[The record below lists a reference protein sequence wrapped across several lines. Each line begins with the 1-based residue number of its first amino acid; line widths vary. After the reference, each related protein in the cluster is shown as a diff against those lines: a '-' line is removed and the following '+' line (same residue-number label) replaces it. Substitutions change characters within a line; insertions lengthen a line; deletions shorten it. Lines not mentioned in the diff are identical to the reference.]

1 MTVVPLPT
9 TDAAD
14 TVLSPG
20 TAWSPGTAFSAPATL
35 SPVASDTRESHTRT
49 TYSKHIRDWLF
60 AQRAALKVAYRKR
73 AQPDRNLR
81 RHAALVDEV
90 IAHIASDIK
99 LPSNIAIAAVGGYG
113 RGFLFPAS
121 DVDLLVLLP
130 DGTSPDASVETFVSL
145 LWDVGLEPGISVRT
159 TSECVEEA
167 AKDITVDTGLLEMR
181 SVWGDAALVEQL
193 QRTLKK
199 TRVVSAFFA
208 AKIDE
213 QKRRHA
219 RHNDVA
225 LNLEPNIKESP
236 GGLRDLQTV
245 LWLSRAADLGDD
257 WHALQ
262 TQGLITPYELKLIS
276 HHRRVLIDIRIR
288 LHYLAGRREDRLVFD
303 YQTELATELKLEGSK
318 TKLPSEVLM
327 RRYYLTAKAIWQMNS
342 ILLPTLLERI
352 SQRRKD
358 EVKKINDEFDVV
370 NGNIAARDEKIFNRD
385 PRAIFRAFLA
395 LQSVK
400 EAEFFEPET
409 LRALWRA
416 IPLIDR
422 KFRDDDD
429 TNRLF
434 LKILQSEKVTFTL
447 RRMSRYGV
455 LARYIPAFGR
465 IAGQMQHDL
474 FHVYTVDE
482 HILMVIRNLRRLVMP
497 RFAHEF
503 PFCHELA
510 SEFARPEVLYLA
522 ALFHDIAKGR
532 GGDHSE
538 LGRKDA
544 RLFCKKLAISKTDT
558 ELVAWLVEMH
568 LQMSAT
574 AQKQDLS
581 DPGVIAH
588 FAKRIGD
595 ERRLIALYLLTV
607 ADVRGTSPHV
617 WNAWKA
623 KLLEQLFR
631 ATRKLLRGDAVPN
644 EHWIENKRADALA
657 LYVGSDADNA
667 NGHKKPPLWAHVR
680 DSYFQRFEPGE
691 MAWHAQ
697 VLDTDPSPA
706 DAIVRVRPLNDGK
719 DAEGDQ
725 EGFAVMIMTPDQP
738 GLFARIT
745 GYFEKLAFD
754 IAAAKVY
761 TTNHKYAL
769 DAFQIFPKSGAASR
783 YKDVAATIER
793 GLARV
798 LDDPATPLSPH
809 SGRVARQVKHFPF
822 EPAVSL
828 NPARQKPYFE
838 LNVSCADRPGLLSS
852 MARVFL
858 AFEVNLQ
865 DARISTLGQRAEDVF
880 IVANKKLGDAAFAE
894 QFRAALIDQLRG

>member
-1 MTVVPLPT
+1 MVPRAT
-9 TDAAD
+9 TDA
-14 TVLSPG
+14 VVS
-20 TAWSPGTAFSAPATL
+20 TAEREAL
-35 SPVASDTRESHTRT
+35 TRAA
-49 TYSKHIRDWLF
+49 YAKHIRDWLQD
-60 AQRAALKVAYRKR
+60 QRDTLKKSYRVR
-73 AQPDRNLR
+73 PQPDRNLR
-81 RHAALVDEV
+81 RHAAAVDQAV
-90 IAHIASDIK
+90 GRIASDIG
-99 LPSNIAIAAVGGYG
+99 LSENIAIVAVGGYG

-130 DGTSPDASVETFVSL
+130 DGSPPDSRVEAFVSL

-159 TSECVEEA
+159 LSECVEEA
-167 AKDITVDTGLLEMR
+167 AKDVTVDTGLLEMR
-181 SVWGDAALVEQL
+181 GLWGDQTLVAEL
-193 QRTLKK
+193 RLTLKK
-199 TRVVSAFFA
+199 SRSVSAFFA
-208 AKIDE
+208 AKIAE

-245 LWLSRAADLGDD
+245 LWLAKAADLGDD

-262 TQGLITPYELKLIS
+262 TEGLISPYELKMIS
-276 HHRRVLIDIRIR
+276 RHRRVLIDIRIR
-288 LHYLAGRREDRLVFD
+288 LHYLAHRREDRLVFD
-303 YQTELATELKLEGSK
+303 YQTGLAKELKLEGSR

-358 EVKKINDEFDVV
+358 HVKKIDDEFEVV
-370 NGNIAARDEKIFNRD
+370 NGNIAARDEKIFSRD

-416 IPLIDR
+416 VHLIDK
-422 KFRDDDD
+422 KFRDDPEV
-429 TNRLF
+429 NRLF

-455 LARYIPAFGR
+455 LGRYIPAFGR

-482 HILMVIRNLRRLVMP
+482 HILMVIRNLRRLVIP

-510 SEFARPEVLYLA
+510 DQFARPEILYIA

-538 LGRKDA
+538 LGKKDA
-544 RLFCKKLAISKTDT
+544 RLFCKKLTLSRADTD
-558 ELVAWLVEMH
+558 LVAWLVEMH

-581 DPGVIAH
+581 DPEVIAH
-588 FAKRIGD
+588 FATRVGD

-631 ATRKLLRGDAVPN
+631 AARRLLRGDAVTN
-644 EHWIENKRADALA
+644 EHWIENKRTEALVHYA
-657 LYVGSDADNA
+657 QSEGVHD
-667 NGHKKPPLWAHVR
+667 KPPLWAHVR
-680 DSYFQRFEPGE
+680 DSYFQRFDAGE
-691 MAWHAQ
+691 MAWHAL
-697 VLDTDPSPA
+697 VLDVNASPETA
-706 DAIVRVRPLNDGK
+706 LVRVRALAELGDKDDENDQ
-719 DAEGDQ
+719 D
-725 EGFAVMIMTPDQP
+725 GFAVMVMTKDQP

-745 GYFEKLAFD
+745 GYFDKLAFD

-769 DAFQIFPKSGAASR
+769 DAFQILPKSGATSR
-783 YKDVAATIER
+783 YKDVATTIER
-793 GLARV
+793 GLARL
-798 LDDPATPLSPH
+798 LDEPVADIAPH
-809 SGRVARQVKHFPF
+809 SGRVARQVKHFAF

-828 NPARQKPYFE
+828 SPARQKAYYE

-858 AFEVNLQ
+858 AFDVNLQ
-865 DARISTLGQRAEDVF
+865 DARITTLGQRAEDVF
-880 IVANKKLGDAAFAE
+880 IVANKKLGEAAFAAE
-894 QFRAALIDQLRG
+894 FQAALIAELRA

>member
-1 MTVVPLPT
+1 MVSRAATVAVPSAGNRKDERTALT
-9 TDAAD
+9 RAAY
-14 TVLSPG
+14 VK
-20 TAWSPGTAFSAPATL
+20 
-35 SPVASDTRESHTRT
+35 
-49 TYSKHIRDWLF
+49 YIRDWLLG
-60 AQRAALKVAYRKR
+60 QREALKSAYQKR
-73 AQPDRNLR
+73 PQPDRNLR
-81 RHAALVDEV
+81 RHAAVVDDAV
-90 IAHIASDIK
+90 RRIATDIV
-99 LPSNIAIAAVGGYG
+99 LPGNIAIVAVGGYG

-130 DGTSPDASVETFVSL
+130 DGTAADANVEAFVSL

-159 TSECVEEA
+159 LTECVEEA
-167 AKDITVDTGLLEMR
+167 VKDVTVDTGLLEMR
-181 SVWGDAALVEQL
+181 GVWGDLDLVEQL

-199 TRVVSAFFA
+199 SRSVGAFFA
-208 AKIDE
+208 AKIEE

-225 LNLEPNIKESP
+225 LNLEPNIKDSP

-245 LWLSRAADLGDD
+245 LWLAKAADLGDD
-257 WHALQ
+257 WNALQ
-262 TQGLITPYELKLIS
+262 TEGLITPYELKMIS
-276 HHRRVLIDIRIR
+276 QHRHVLIDIRIR
-288 LHYLAGRREDRLVFD
+288 LHYLAKRREDRLVFD
-303 YQTELATELKLEGSK
+303 YQTELAKELKLEGGRN
-318 TKLPSEVLM
+318 KLPSEVLM

-352 SQRRKD
+352 SLRRKD
-358 EVKKINDEFDVV
+358 EIKKIDDEFDVV
-370 NGNIAARDEKIFNRD
+370 NGNIAARDEKIFKRD

-400 EAEFFEPET
+400 DAEFFEPET
-409 LRALWRA
+409 LRALWRSVH
-416 IPLIDR
+416 LIDK
-422 KFRDDDD
+422 KFREDAEA
-429 TNRLF
+429 NRLF

-455 LARYIPAFGR
+455 LGRYIPAFGR
-465 IAGQMQHDL
+465 ISGQMQHDL

-482 HILMVIRNLRRLVMP
+482 HILMVIRNLRRLVLP

-510 SEFARPEVLYLA
+510 RDFARPEVLYLA

-532 GGDHSE
+532 GGDHSA
-538 LGRKDA
+538 LGKKDA
-544 RLFCKKLAISKTDT
+544 RLFCKKLLVSKADT

-568 LQMSAT
+568 LQMSAA

-581 DPGVIAH
+581 DPEVIAH
-588 FAKRIGD
+588 FAKRVGD

-644 EHWIENKRADALA
+644 EHWIENKRTDALA
-657 LYVGSDADNA
+657 LYRQSDSV
-667 NGHKKPPLWAHVR
+667 HEKPPLWAHVR
-680 DSYFQRFEPGE
+680 DSYFQRFEPAE
-691 MAWHAQ
+691 MAWHAL
-697 VLDTDPSPA
+697 VLDADPSPA
-706 DAIVRVRPLNDGK
+706 AAIVRVRAIDEGNDN
-719 DAEGDQ
+719 DQ
-725 EGFAVMIMTPDQP
+725 EGFAVMVMTPDQP

-745 GYFEKLAFD
+745 GYFDKLAFD

-769 DAFQIFPKSGAASR
+769 DAFQILPKSGATSR
-783 YKDVAATIER
+783 YKDITATIER
-793 GLARV
+793 GLARA
-798 LDDPATPLSPH
+798 LDDPAMLQSPH

-822 EPAVSL
+822 APTVSL
-828 NPARQKPYFE
+828 TPARQKRSFE

-858 AFEVNLQ
+858 AYDVNLQ
-865 DARISTLGQRAEDVF
+865 DARITTLGQRAEDVF
-880 IVANKKLGDAAFAE
+880 IVANKKLADPAFAAE
-894 QFRAALIDQLRG
+894 FQAALIAELRA

>member
-1 MTVVPLPT
+1 MVSLTT
-9 TDAAD
+9 TDVISRHGARDAR
-14 TVLSPG
+14 G
-20 TAWSPGTAFSAPATL
+20 RSAYA
-35 SPVASDTRESHTRT
+35 
-49 TYSKHIRDWLF
+49 KHIRDWLL
-60 AQRAALKVAYRKR
+60 AQRNALRNSYRTR
-73 AQPDRNLR
+73 PQPDRNLR
-81 RHAALVDEV
+81 RHAAVVDQAV
-90 IAHIASDIK
+90 VRIATDMG
-99 LPSNIAIAAVGGYG
+99 LPGNIAIAAVGGYG

-130 DGTSPDASVETFVSL
+130 DGIAPDAGVEAFVSL

-159 TSECVEEA
+159 LAECVEEA
-167 AKDITVDTGLLEMR
+167 AKDVTVDSGLLEMR
-181 SVWGDAALVEQL
+181 GVWGDLALVEKL
-193 QRTLKK
+193 QRALKK
-199 TRVVSAFFA
+199 SRSVSAFFT

-245 LWLSRAADLGDD
+245 LWLAKAADLGDD
-257 WHALQ
+257 WEALEA
-262 TQGLITPYELKLIS
+262 QGLITPYELKMIS

-288 LHYLAGRREDRLVFD
+288 LHYLANRREDRLVFD
-303 YQTELATELKLEGSK
+303 YQTELAKELKLEGSR

-358 EVKKINDEFDVV
+358 QVRKIDDEFEVV
-370 NGNIAARDEKIFNRD
+370 NGNIAARDEKLFKRD

-416 IPLIDR
+416 VHLIDK
-422 KFRDDDD
+422 KFRDDAEA
-429 TNRLF
+429 NRLF

-455 LARYIPAFGR
+455 LSRYIPAFGR

-474 FHVYTVDE
+474 FHVYSVDE
-482 HILMVIRNLRRLVMP
+482 HILMVIRNLRRLVLP

-510 SEFARPEVLYLA
+510 REFARPEVLYLA

-538 LGRKDA
+538 LGKKDA
-544 RLFCKKLAISKTDT
+544 RLFCKKLAISRADT

-581 DPGVIAH
+581 DPEVIAH
-588 FAKRIGD
+588 FAQRVGD

-631 ATRKLLRGDAVPN
+631 ATRRLLRGDSVPN
-644 EHWIENKRADALA
+644 EHWIENKRAGALA
-657 LYVGSDADNA
+657 LYREG
-667 NGHKKPPLWAHVR
+667 GGRHQKPPLWAHVR
-680 DSYFQRFEPGE
+680 DRYFQRFESAE
-691 MAWHAQ
+691 LAWHAM

-706 DAIVRVRPLNDGK
+706 NAIVRVRAVGDGNDS
-719 DAEGDQ
+719 DHEGY
-725 EGFAVMIMTPDQP
+725 AVMVMTRDQP

-754 IAAAKVY
+754 IAAAKIY

-769 DAFQIFPKSGAASR
+769 DAFQILPKSGAASR
-783 YKDVAATIER
+783 YKDVVVTIER
-793 GLARV
+793 GLARL
-798 LDDPATPLSPH
+798 LDDPVTPLSPH

-822 EPAVSL
+822 APTVSL
-828 NPARQKPYFE
+828 NPARQKPYYE
-838 LNVSCADRPGLLSS
+838 LGVSCADRPGLLSS
-852 MARVFL
+852 VARVL
-858 AFEVNLQ
+858 LRFEVDLQ
-865 DARISTLGQRAEDVF
+865 DARITTLGQRAEDVF
-880 IVANKKLGDAAFAE
+880 IVANKKLDEAAFARAF
-894 QFRAALIDQLRG
+894 QAALIADLQA

>member
-1 MTVVPLPT
+1 MVSHLT
-9 TDAAD
+9 T
-14 TVLSPG
+14 
-20 TAWSPGTAFSAPATL
+20 TALTPIDSRQDERDLLIRATN
-35 SPVASDTRESHTRT
+35 A
-49 TYSKHIRDWLF
+49 KHIRDWLQD
-60 AQRAALKVAYRKR
+60 QRAALKAAYNKR
-73 AQPDRNLR
+73 PQPDRNLR
-81 RHAALVDEV
+81 RHAAVVDQAV
-90 IAHIASDIK
+90 GRIANDIG
-99 LPSNIAIAAVGGYG
+99 LPANIAIAAVGGYG

-121 DVDLLVLLP
+121 DVDLLVLIP
-130 DGTSPDASVETFVSL
+130 DGIAPGPRVEEFVTL

-159 TSECVEEA
+159 LSECVEEA
-167 AKDITVDTGLLEMR
+167 TKDVTVDTGLLEMR
-181 SVWGDAALVEQL
+181 GVWGDLRLVEKL
-193 QRTLKK
+193 RHTLKK
-199 TRVVSAFFA
+199 SRSVNTFFA

-245 LWLSRAADLGDD
+245 LWLAKAADLGDD
-257 WHALQ
+257 WQALQ
-262 TQGLITPYELKLIS
+262 TQGLITPYELKMIS
-276 HHRRVLIDIRIR
+276 RHRRVLIDIRIR
-288 LHYLAGRREDRLVFD
+288 LHYLAKRREDRLVFD
-303 YQTELATELKLEGSK
+303 YQTELAKELKLEGSG

-358 EVKKINDEFDVV
+358 QVKQIDDEFVVV
-370 NGNIAARDEKIFNRD
+370 NGNIAARDENIFKRD

-395 LQSVK
+395 LQVVK
-400 EAEFFEPET
+400 EAEFFEPQT

-416 IPLIDR
+416 VHLID
-422 KFRDDDD
+422 KTFRDDVEV
-429 TNRLF
+429 NRLF

-455 LARYIPAFGR
+455 LGRYIPAFGR

-482 HILMVIRNLRRLVMP
+482 HILMVIRNLRRLVLP

-510 SEFARPEVLYLA
+510 AEFARPEILYLA

-538 LGRKDA
+538 LGKKDA
-544 RLFCKKLAISKTDT
+544 RLFCKKLGMSRNDTD
-558 ELVAWLVEMH
+558 LVAWLVEMH

-581 DPGVIAH
+581 DPEVIAN
-588 FAKRIGD
+588 FARRVGD
-595 ERRLIALYLLTV
+595 ERHLIALYLLTV

-631 ATRKLLRGDAVPN
+631 AARKLLRGDAVTN
-644 EHWIENKRADALA
+644 EHWIENKRTEALA
-657 LYVGSDADNA
+657 IYRESLRNDE
-667 NGHKKPPLWAHVR
+667 KPPLWAHVR
-680 DSYFQRFEPGE
+680 DSYFQRFDPGE
-691 MAWHAQ
+691 MAWHAL
-697 VLDTDPSPA
+697 VLGTNPSPA
-706 DAIVRVRPLNDGK
+706 DAIVRVRALGDG
-719 DAEGDQ
+719 DDGAQ
-725 EGFAVMIMTPDQP
+725 EGLAVMVMTKDQP

-769 DAFQIFPKSGAASR
+769 DAFQILPKSGATLR
-783 YKDVAATIER
+783 YKDVSAMIER
-793 GLARV
+793 GLALA
-798 LDDPATPLSPH
+798 LDQPPTAISPH
-809 SGRVARQVKHFPF
+809 SGRIARQVKHFPF
-822 EPAVSL
+822 EPTVSL
-828 NPARQKPYFE
+828 NPARQKPYYE
-838 LNVSCADRPGLLSS
+838 LSVSCADRPGLLSS
-852 MARVFL
+852 IARVFL
-858 AFEVNLQ
+858 QFDVNLQ
-865 DARISTLGQRAEDVF
+865 DARITTLGQRAEDVF
-880 IVANKKLGDAAFAE
+880 IVANKKLGDAVFAAE
-894 QFRAALIDQLRG
+894 FQAALIAELRA

>member
-1 MTVVPLPT
+1 MVLRAT
-9 TDAAD
+9 TDVAD
-14 TVLSPG
+14 KG
-20 TAWSPGTAFSAPATL
+20 EERNA
-35 SPVASDTRESHTRT
+35 HTRAA
-49 TYSKHIRDWLF
+49 YAKHIRDWLQE
-60 AQRAALKVAYRKR
+60 QRALLKDLYHER

-81 RHAALVDEV
+81 RHAAIVDQAV
-90 IAHIASDIK
+90 CRIATDIG
-99 LPSNIAIAAVGGYG
+99 LPSNVSIAAVGGYG

-130 DGTSPDASVETFVSL
+130 NGALADARVEGFVSL

-159 TSECVEEA
+159 LIECVEEA
-167 AKDITVDTGLLEMR
+167 AKDVTVDTGLLEMR
-181 SVWGDAALVEQL
+181 GIWGDTDLVEQL
-193 QRTLKK
+193 QRALKK
-199 TRVVSAFFA
+199 SRSVSSFFA

-245 LWLSRAADLGDD
+245 LWLAKAADLGDD
-257 WHALQ
+257 WQALQ
-262 TQGLITPYELKLIS
+262 AQGLITPYELKLVS
-276 HHRRVLIDIRIR
+276 RHRRVLIDIRIR
-288 LHYLAGRREDRLVFD
+288 LHYLAKRREDRLVFD
-303 YQTELATELKLEGSK
+303 YQTELARDLKLKGSG

-327 RRYYLTAKAIWQMNS
+327 RRYYLTAKVIWQMNS

-352 SQRRKD
+352 SHRRKD
-358 EVKKINDEFDVV
+358 QVKKIDDEFELV
-370 NGNIAARDEKIFNRD
+370 NGNIAARDETIFKRD

-416 IPLIDR
+416 VHLIDK
-422 KFRDDDD
+422 KFRDAPE

-455 LARYIPAFGR
+455 LGRYIPAFGR

-503 PFCHELA
+503 PLCHELA
-510 SEFARPEVLYLA
+510 AAFARPEVLYLA

-544 RLFCKKLAISKTDT
+544 RLFCKKLSVSQSDID
-558 ELVAWLVEMH
+558 LVAWLVEMH

-581 DPGVIAH
+581 DPEVIAH
-588 FAKRIGD
+588 FAQRMGD
-595 ERRLIALYLLTV
+595 ERHLTALYLLTV

-623 KLLEQLFR
+623 KLLEQLFH
-631 ATRKLLRGDAVPN
+631 AARKLLHGDAVTN
-644 EHWIENKRADALA
+644 EHWIENKRTEALA
-657 LYVGSDADNA
+657 QYAQSEGV
-667 NGHKKPPLWAHVR
+667 HPRPPLWAHVR
-680 DSYFQRFEPGE
+680 DSYFQRFDAGE
-691 MAWHAQ
+691 MAWHAL
-697 VLDTDPSPA
+697 VLDA
-706 DAIVRVRPLNDGK
+706 DTAPETALVRVRAL
-719 DAEGDQ
+719 AELGGTDN
-725 EGFAVMIMTPDQP
+725 ESDHDGFAVMVMTKDQP

-745 GYFEKLAFD
+745 GYFDKLSFD

-769 DAFQIFPKSGAASR
+769 DAFQILPKSGATSR
-783 YKDVAATIER
+783 YKDIATTIER
-793 GLARV
+793 GLARL
-798 LDDPATPLSPH
+798 LDGPVTEIAPH
-809 SGRVARQVKHFPF
+809 SGRVARQVRHFAF
-822 EPAVSL
+822 EPSVSL
-828 NPARQKPYFE
+828 SPARQKGYFE

-852 MARVFL
+852 MAKVFL
-858 AFEVNLQ
+858 AFHVNLQ
-865 DARISTLGQRAEDVF
+865 DARITTLGQRAEDVF
-880 IVANKKLGDAAFAE
+880 IVANKKLGDAAFAAE
-894 QFRAALIDQLRG
+894 FQMALITELRA